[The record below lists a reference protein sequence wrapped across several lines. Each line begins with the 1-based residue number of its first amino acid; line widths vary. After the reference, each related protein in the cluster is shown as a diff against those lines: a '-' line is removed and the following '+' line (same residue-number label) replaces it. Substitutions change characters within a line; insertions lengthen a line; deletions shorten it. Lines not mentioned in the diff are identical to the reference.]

1 MLLFD
6 IEDKRGSPWP
16 GQASY
21 LPFFSRIFPPIA
33 SSPPISAAKVYNFWI
48 EITSVPVASVS
59 DRWGGEESSTTG
71 AEVAVRVHGHWMNAS
86 AGRKCRLK
94 NEREITGM
102 ESGERRRK

>member
-48 EITSVPVASVS
+48 EITSVP
-59 DRWGGEESSTTG
+59 RGLGE
-71 AEVAVRVHGHWMNAS
+71 
-86 AGRKCRLK
+86 
-94 NEREITGM
+94 
-102 ESGERRRK
+102 